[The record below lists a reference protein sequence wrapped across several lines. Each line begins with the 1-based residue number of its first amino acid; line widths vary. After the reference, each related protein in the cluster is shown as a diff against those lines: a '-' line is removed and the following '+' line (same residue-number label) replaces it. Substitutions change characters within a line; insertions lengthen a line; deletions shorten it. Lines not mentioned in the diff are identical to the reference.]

1 LLLSGCGGEQAAP
14 EVEVVRPVR
23 AIQVAAAG
31 QLLGR
36 SFSGRAKATQEVDL
50 SFRVSGPLIV
60 LANDIVGQEFE
71 QGERIARLD
80 PRDYEIELENVQ
92 GQLARSEAALERAQ
106 NDYKRELRIF
116 EQDAGATSKAAVE
129 RKLAGR
135 DTAAADVKALKASV
149 AAASD
154 RLAYT
159 NIEAPFKGAV
169 VSQYV
174 QNFEHVNAKQ
184 PIVRMVDD
192 SRVEMVVNIPENL
205 ISNLPY
211 ISNIRVRFDA
221 FPDVEVSATIKEV
234 GREASKTTRTYP
246 VTLLMEQPQGAR
258 ILPGMAGRATA
269 DNTGDNTA
277 TLGTGGAAGKAIV
290 VPITAI
296 FSPRENDQSF
306 VWVGDEK
313 TGSVSR
319 REVTIGQITDTGVP
333 VLKGLKAGDW
343 VVTAGVSYLS
353 EGQKVKL
360 MSAEGK

>member
-1 LLLSGCGGEQAAP
+1 
-14 EVEVVRPVR
+14 
-23 AIQVAAAG
+23 
-31 QLLGR
+31 
-36 SFSGRAKATQEVDL
+36 
-50 SFRVSGPLIV
+50 
-60 LANDIVGQEFE
+60 
-71 QGERIARLD
+71 
-80 PRDYEIELENVQ
+80 
-92 GQLARSEAALERAQ
+92 
-106 NDYKRELRIF
+106 
-116 EQDAGATSKAAVE
+116 
-129 RKLAGR
+129 
-135 DTAAADVKALKASV
+135 
-149 AAASD
+149 
-154 RLAYT
+154 
-159 NIEAPFKGAV
+159 
-169 VSQYV
+169 
-174 QNFEHVNAKQ
+174 
-184 PIVRMVDD
+184 MVDD

-258 ILPGMAGRATA
+258 ILPGMAGRVFA
-269 DNTGDNTA
+269 DNTTA
-277 TLGTGGAAGKAIV
+277 TATGGAADKTIV

-343 VVTAGVSYLS
+343 VGTAGVSYLS